1 MTREKSRMPLSR
13 DFPKC
18 FATENERSFCQ
29 DPIMQI
35 CSIFCVTKS
44 QLSYISLSG
53 ERCVSEQRTRAHPFS
68 PPPSFLFLL
77 SSWSSSDPSLHFFMA
92 RGGGGRGGDA
102 WRVFFHTRKGRTTW
116 NSPNQSSPGARAH
129 THTHTHTPTA
139 LVWAEGEKCCYKM
152 PLQMARFTCQG
163 DDFVRNHNFFLDGF
177 NLSQAG

>member
-1 MTREKSRMPLSR
+1 MPLSR

-129 THTHTHTPTA
+129 THTHTHTHLLHLSGQRERNVAIKCHSRWRDSLAKGTISCVITISSSMA
-139 LVWAEGEKCCYKM
+139 LI
-152 PLQMARFTCQG
+152 
-163 DDFVRNHNFFLDGF
+163 
-177 NLSQAG
+177 